1 MESTMADEMNCSQ
14 PMMDD
19 EICEAD
25 GTPFYFTPE
34 AIECLNR
41 WVFLDTADDPE
52 ISDSLK
58 TLATSLNFDMYNSES
73 GGSKINNHIVKLK
86 IEIGKKAS
94 LLKGEVKYIGKD
106 WSVFIEQHMTVND
119 ARTLSNYKRIAE
131 AGIDPKFYYLGIYR
145 ILNLLRI
152 FKKKK
157 DIDFNDFMDK
167 GLGSEDIH
175 MIMANAD
182 EWERHLDKRLNYY
195 EAIKK
200 LERENVV
207 LTSIENDELKSAI
220 DNNYRMTSSDVAD
233 VKKLK
238 SINSDVSDIF
248 RDKKLSPLPVK
259 AVNELKPEAELANFR
274 EILIKVVLYLE
285 KLETSDILT
294 VEKELREDIVSS
306 LNNAAALLQ
315 PQEDEQ
321 VSSSSQEES

>member
-1 MESTMADEMNCSQ
+1 MADDMNCSQ
-14 PMMDD
+14 PIIDD
-19 EICEAD
+19 EICETD

-41 WVFLDTADDPE
+41 WVFLDTADAPE
-52 ISDSLK
+52 VSESLK
-58 TLATSLNFDMYNSES
+58 TVLTSLNFEISKSEKK
-73 GGSKINNHIVKLK
+73 GVRINEHIVRLK
-86 IEIGKKAS
+86 IEIGEKAS
-94 LLKGEVKYIGKD
+94 LLKSEVKYSGGKWLAFVHQYLNAD
-106 WSVFIEQHMTVND
+106 D
-119 ARTLSNYKRIAE
+119 AKNLTNYKRIAE
-131 AGIDPKFYYLGIYR
+131 AKVDPKFYYLGIYR
-145 ILNLLRI
+145 ILELLTI

-157 DIDFNDFMDK
+157 DINFNDFMDR
-167 GLGSEDIH
+167 GLDSEDIH
-175 MIMANAD
+175 MLMTKAD
-182 EWERHLDKRLNYY
+182 EWKRHLDKRLNYY
-195 EAIKK
+195 EAIKN

-207 LTSIENDELKSAI
+207 LTSIEDDELKSAI

-259 AVNELKPEAELANFR
+259 AANELKPEAELANFR
-274 EILIKVVLYLE
+274 EILIKVVSYLE
-285 KLETSDILT
+285 KLETSDILI
-294 VEKELREDIVSS
+294 VEKELREDLVSS